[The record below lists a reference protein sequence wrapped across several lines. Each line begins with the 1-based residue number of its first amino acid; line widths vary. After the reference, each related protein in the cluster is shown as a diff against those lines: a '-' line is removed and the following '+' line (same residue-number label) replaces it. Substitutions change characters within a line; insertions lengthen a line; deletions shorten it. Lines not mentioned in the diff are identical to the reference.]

1 MVVVLSIE
9 EGPGAPDDPRA
20 MAQAAGLHDDDDPD
34 RRAANLQACAGA
46 ALRRSALRGGD
57 PYTHCDPF
65 WMNWRSEPKLN
76 PWRQLTSTDA

>member
-46 ALRRSALRGGD
+46 CALRRSALRGGD
-57 PYTHCDPF
+57 PSTHL
-65 WMNWRSEPKLN
+65 RSILDEL
-76 PWRQLTSTDA
+76 AV